1 MFLKPLN
8 QNKVKTRIMI
18 RITALI
24 LYLAFAFQL
33 QLSAQNSLSLTLDNA
48 IDLALQ
54 NNHLLNVK
62 KLQAGE
68 KQQKVKEDR
77 IKFLP
82 TVIIGGSY
90 QYNTSLPRLVLEQ
103 GQFGQLPFGGI
114 IIPLPAT
121 DEVIRMGNH
130 NIYNAGV
137 TVYQPVSQLGK
148 ISAGVH
154 VSKAELQIVQVEE
167 AKATQQIRQSVEKLF
182 YGLLILGKQKEEAE
196 LKVALAKSKL
206 NDVENAVSA
215 GKTVESNRYGL
226 AASVADEEQNLLK
239 LKIQFDDYAADLKQI
254 AGIDPSKEIVP
265 EPVPTYDIIAH
276 TGPVDTLMNLAASN
290 NNDLKIASLSTSK
303 AGYSIKVSQFSYLP
317 EVGILGGYTYQ
328 EGSVIYP
335 KNNAFIGAS
344 LKWNLQDLLSN
355 RTIQGQRTYLK
366 KQAEENL
373 ANTKEQVN
381 KDIAKAYRKL
391 KQSEEL
397 INVVWKVVNYRRE
410 DLKIQND
417 RRLSGLNLESD
428 LLTAQAAMAKAESDF
443 YAAQLNYRI
452 ALSEL
457 KILTGNY

>member
-8 QNKVKTRIMI
+8 QNKVKTRIII
-18 RITALI
+18 RIGTSI

-48 IDLALQ
+48 VDLALQ

-62 KLQAGE
+62 KLQANE
-68 KQQKVKEDR
+68 KQQKVNEDR

-90 QYNTSLPRLVLEQ
+90 QYNTNLPRLVLEQ

-114 IIPLPAT
+114 SIPLPAT
-121 DEVIRMGNH
+121 DEVIQMGNH

-137 TVYQPVSQLGK
+137 TVYQPLSQLGK
-148 ISAGVH
+148 ISAGFR
-154 VSKAELQIVQVEE
+154 VSKTELQIVQAEE
-167 AKATQQIRQSVEKLF
+167 AKSTQMIRQSVEKLF
-182 YGLLILGKQKEEAE
+182 YGLLIFGKQKEEAE
-196 LKVALAKSKL
+196 IKVALAKSKL
-206 NDVENAVSA
+206 NDIENAVSA

-226 AASVADEEQNLLK
+226 AAAVADEEQNLLK
-239 LKIQFDDYAADLKQI
+239 LKIQFDDYASDLKQI
-254 AGIDPSKEIVP
+254 AGIDPSKDIAP
-265 EPVPTYDIIAH
+265 EPVSSDNFIVDP
-276 TGPVDTLMNLAASN
+276 GPVDTLMNAAASN

-303 AGYSIKVSQFSYLP
+303 AGYSIKASQFSYLP

-335 KNNAFIGAS
+335 KNNTFIGAS
-344 LKWNLQDLLSN
+344 LKWNLQELLSN
-355 RTIQGQRTYLK
+355 RTIQGQRTFLK

-373 ANTKEQVN
+373 ANAREQVN

-397 INVVWKVVNYRRE
+397 IKVASKVVDYRRE
-410 DLKIQND
+410 DLKIQSD
-417 RRLSGLNLESD
+417 RRNSGLNLESD
-428 LLTAQAAMAKAESDF
+428 LLTAKAAMAKAESDLF
-443 YAAQLNYRI
+443 AAQLNYRI

-457 KILTGNY
+457 KILSGNY

>member
-1 MFLKPLN
+1 MLLKPLN
-8 QNKVKTRIMI
+8 QNKVKSKIMI
-18 RITALI
+18 RIALKV
-24 LYLAFAFQL
+24 LYLLFAFQL

-54 NNHLLNVK
+54 NNHLLNLR

-68 KQQKVKEDR
+68 KQQKVNEDR

-82 TVIIGGSY
+82 TIILGGSY
-90 QYNTSLPRLVLEQ
+90 QYNTNLPRLVLEQ

-114 IIPLPAT
+114 AIPLPAK
-121 DEVIRMGNH
+121 DEVIQMGNH

-137 TVYQPVSQLGK
+137 TIYQPVSQLGK
-148 ISAGVH
+148 ISAAVR
-154 VSKAELQIVQVEE
+154 VSKTELQIVKAEE
-167 AKATQQIRQSVEKLF
+167 AKAIHQIRQSVEKLF
-182 YGLLILGKQKEEAE
+182 YGLLILGKQREEAE
-196 LKVALAKSKL
+196 LKVAFAKSKL
-206 NDVENAVSA
+206 NDAENAVSA
-215 GKTVESNRYGL
+215 GKIVEANRYGL

-239 LKIQFDDYAADLKQI
+239 VKIQFDDYEADLKQI

-265 EPVPTYDIIAH
+265 ETVPTENIIVDQ
-276 TGPVDTLMNLAASN
+276 GSVDTLINQAASK
-290 NNDLKIASLSTSK
+290 NNDLKIASLSTTK
-303 AGYSIKVSQFSYLP
+303 AGYSIQTSQFSYLP
-317 EVGILGGYTYQ
+317 DVGILGGFTYQ

-335 KNNAFIGAS
+335 RNNAFIGAS

-355 RTIQGQRTYLK
+355 RTIHEQRTYLK

-373 ANTKEQVN
+373 ANTRDQVN

-397 INVVWKVVNYRRE
+397 INVVEKVVNYRKE

-417 RRLSGLNLESD
+417 RRIAGLNLDSD
-428 LLTAQAAMAKAESDF
+428 LLLAKAAMAKAESDYF
-443 YAAQLNYRI
+443 AAQLNYRI

-457 KILTGNY
+457 NVLTGNY